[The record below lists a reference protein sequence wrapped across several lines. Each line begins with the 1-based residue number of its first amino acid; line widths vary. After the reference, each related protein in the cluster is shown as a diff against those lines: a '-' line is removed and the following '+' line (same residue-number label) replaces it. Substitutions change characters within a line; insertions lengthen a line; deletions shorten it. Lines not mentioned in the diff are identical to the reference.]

1 MLSVIN
7 KFFNKLN
14 ENGIGMFLEI
24 NKIWKV
30 DRKNSF
36 IIGDKLT
43 DMQFAKKSKIEGYL
57 FNEKNLY
64 KFVKKKFV

>member
-14 ENGIGMFLEI
+14 ENGIGMFLKI

-36 IIGDKLT
+36 MIGDKLT